1 MDLDFPAI
9 PGVGIGK
16 IVAFCGVD
24 ESYHG
29 KLRFLRI
36 ESGHPFRSVGAWVLV
51 RLLLENEE
59 TAIGITSSVNKAMR
73 ETN

>member
-1 MDLDFPAI
+1 M
-9 PGVGIGK
+9 GK

-29 KLRFLRI
+29 KLPFLRI
-36 ESGHPFRSVGAWVLV
+36 ESGHPFRSVGARALV
-51 RLLLENEE
+51 SLLLENEE
-59 TAIGITSSVNKAMR
+59 AAMAITSSVNKATR